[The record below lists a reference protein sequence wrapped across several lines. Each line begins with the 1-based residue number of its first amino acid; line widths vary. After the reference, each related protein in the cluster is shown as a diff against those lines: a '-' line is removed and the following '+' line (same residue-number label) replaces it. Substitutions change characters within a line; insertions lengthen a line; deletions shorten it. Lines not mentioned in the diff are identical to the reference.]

1 MAKVLATQRAMN
13 SRPAALTMAALLN
26 GRAITIPK
34 LYSTMGLAQLKTSV
48 GNVAETA
55 LAVTGVLTLLLAITM
70 NPMLSTTAVASIL
83 QMVALA
89 IAKQLCR
96 WRIPSG
102 LEKRHP

>member
-55 LAVTGVLTLLLAITM
+55 LAARLSPSRPEPLVNLA
-70 NPMLSTTAVASIL
+70 
-83 QMVALA
+83 
-89 IAKQLCR
+89 
-96 WRIPSG
+96 G
-102 LEKRHP
+102 LRANWA